1 MTDTL
6 TPDAPTR
13 MGERERLDRLTL
25 LPTAVIGDVMDR
37 LGLMHSGIK
46 PVWAGAT
53 LVGRAFTIWTR
64 AGDNKTIH
72 DALPAVQADE
82 VLVVNGEGD
91 VTRALI
97 GELIGRRAQRAGVAG
112 FVIDGA
118 VRDAGGLAE
127 LGVPV
132 FARAVTPAGPY
143 KFGPGRIQVPVAVGG
158 LAVLPG
164 DYIVGDEDGVVVI
177 TPEQVESVIVA
188 AEAKHQNEIDMLAA
202 MAAPTSGS

>member
-1 MTDTL
+1 MTIDESGARL
-6 TPDAPTR
+6 AIDEK
-13 MGERERLDRLTL
+13 ERIARLSR

-46 PVWAGAT
+46 PVWPGARLT
-53 LVGRAFTIWTR
+53 GRALTIWTR

-72 DALPAVQADE
+72 EALPQVGRGD

-97 GELIGRRAQRAGVAG
+97 GELIGRRAQVAGGAG

-118 VRDAGGLAE
+118 VRDASGLQE

-143 KFGPGRIQVPVAVGG
+143 KFGPGRINLPIAAGG
-158 LAVLPG
+158 VAVLPG

-177 TPEQVESVIVA
+177 TPAEVDRVIVA
-188 AEAKHQNEIDMLAA
+188 AEAKHEKEIGILQSLADQ
-202 MAAPTSGS
+202 G

>member
-1 MTDTL
+1 MLDT
-6 TPDAPTR
+6 TEAKPA
-13 MGERERLDRLTL
+13 MSEGERLDRLGR

-46 PVWAGAT
+46 PVWTGAT
-53 LVGRAFTIWTR
+53 LVGRARTIWTR

-72 DALPAVQADE
+72 EALPDVQAND

-91 VTRALI
+91 LTRALI
-97 GELIGRRAQRAGVAG
+97 GELIGRRSQRAGAAG

-118 VRDAGGLAE
+118 VRDASGLAE

-158 LAVLPG
+158 VAVIPG
-164 DYIVGDEDGVVVI
+164 DYIVGDEDGVAVVA
-177 TPEQVESVIVA
+177 PAQVEAVIVA
-188 AEAKHQNEIDMLAA
+188 AEAKHQREIDMLVA
-202 MAAPTSGS
+202 MASTTIGS